1 MIYETLTIKI
11 VGLRNGWVSLMS
23 ANSHQYTAIA
33 IAIAILLIWRY
44 TTRIG
49 FRIKTNSK
57 EDEHLSKGIS
67 DGENKCDWKAMER
80 ILQI

>member
-23 ANSHQYTAIA
+23 ANSHQYIDIA
-33 IAIAILLIWRY
+33 IAIAILIWRY
-44 TTRIG
+44 TTGIG
-49 FRIKTNSK
+49 FRFKTNSK
-57 EDEHLSKGIS
+57 KDKHLRKRIS
-67 DGENKCDWKAMER
+67 DGENNCDWKAMKR